1 MSFDSDFDD
10 TKEISTGDGGGEANL
25 VLTKTRFF
33 SPDEMISC
41 ERCERRNAPT
51 RFDCLYCGAPLPQ
64 SAQKSQGE
72 ASETFE
78 RRPALRLLEA
88 HELGFNVVFLP
99 ETGARYAEAMIKET
113 AIEEAAGWLNLSTA
127 DLTKMLEAGAVLP
140 LARAASMEEA
150 EFIAEKLAVLN
161 LKVAVIG
168 DDILVGSPSPKRAR
182 RIIIADDLTL
192 AGTDTSAETRVSWS
206 EISLLITGR
215 IIVKQIE
222 TEERSTKNEIVEAR
236 EIISDTLALDIH
248 MNRKDSDYGIR
259 RIEARSFDFS
269 CLGAEKKL
277 IAAENFAALVETL
290 VARATGAIRD
300 DSYDRV
306 RRWLTNV
313 WPLDNRKEA
322 RGLRRASLGR
332 FNTEAVTYISNED
345 QFTRYSKLCR
355 EVELVRR
362 KHEPR

>member
-1 MSFDSDFDD
+1 MNFDSDFDD
-10 TKEISTGDGGGEANL
+10 AKGISTGDGGEANL

-33 SPDEMISC
+33 SPDEMILC
-41 ERCERRNAPT
+41 ARCERRNAPT
-51 RFDCLYCGAPLPQ
+51 RFDCLYCGELLPQ
-64 SAQKSQGE
+64 SAQKSQEE
-72 ASETFE
+72 ASETFA
-78 RRPALRLLEA
+78 RRPALRPLEP

-99 ETGARYAEAMIKET
+99 EAGAQPSQPT
-113 AIEEAAGWLNLSTA
+113 IEEAADWLNLSA
-127 DLTKMLEAGAVLP
+127 AELTKMLGAGAVLP

-150 EFIAEKLAVLN
+150 ELIAEKLTVLN
-161 LKVAVIG
+161 LKVIVIG
-168 DDILVGSPSPKRAR
+168 DDLLVSSRPPKRAR
-182 RIIIADDLTL
+182 RIVIADDNLTL
-192 AGTDTSAETRVSWS
+192 AGTDTSAETRVSWN
-206 EISLLITGR
+206 EISLLVTGR
-215 IIVKQIE
+215 IIVRQIE

-236 EIISDTLALDIH
+236 EIVSDTLAIDIH
-248 MNRKDSDYGIR
+248 INRKDSDDGIR
-259 RIEARSFDFS
+259 RIEAGSFDFS

-290 VARATGAIRD
+290 EARAAGALRD

-332 FNTEAVTYISNED
+332 FNTEAVTYISNEE

-355 EVELVRR
+355 EVKPAR
-362 KHEPR
+362 

>member
-1 MSFDSDFDD
+1 VNFDSDFDD
-10 TKEISTGDGGGEANL
+10 AKEISTGDGGGEANL

-33 SPDEMISC
+33 SPDEMIVC
-41 ERCERRNAPT
+41 ELCERRNAPT

-64 SAQKSQGE
+64 SAQKPQEE
-72 ASETFE
+72 ASEISE
-78 RRPALRLLEA
+78 CRPALRPLEA
-88 HELGFNVVFLP
+88 HEFGFNVVFLP
-99 ETGARYAEAMIKET
+99 DGDAQPSQRM
-113 AIEEAAGWLNLSTA
+113 IEEAAEWLNLSAA

-140 LARAASMEEA
+140 LARSASAEEA
-150 EFIAEKLAVLN
+150 NFIAEKLNVLK
-161 LKVAVIG
+161 LKVVVIA
-168 DDILVGSPSPKRAR
+168 DDILVSSPSPKRAR
-182 RIIIADDLTL
+182 RIIVGDDLTL
-192 AGTDTSAETRVSWS
+192 AGTDTSTETRVSWS
-206 EISLLITGR
+206 EVSLLVAGR

-222 TEERSTKNEIVEAR
+222 TEERSTKNEVVEAR
-236 EIISDTLALDIH
+236 EIVSDTLALDIH
-248 MNRKDSDYGIR
+248 INRKDYDAAIR

-269 CLGAEKKL
+269 CLSVGKKL

-290 VARATGAIRD
+290 AARAAGAIRD

-332 FNTEAVTYISNED
+332 FNTEAVTYISNEE

-355 EVELVRR
+355 EVELMRR